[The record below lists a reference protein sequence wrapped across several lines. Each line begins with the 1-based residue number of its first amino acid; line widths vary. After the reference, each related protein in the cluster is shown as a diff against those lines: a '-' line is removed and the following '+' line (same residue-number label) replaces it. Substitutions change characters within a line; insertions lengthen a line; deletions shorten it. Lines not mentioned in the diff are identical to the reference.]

1 MRKTFVWLLTT
12 TGKMPVARMVKMN
25 ISGIK
30 QSINCMVLAKVL
42 LAAAVQPKKQPQQKL
57 QQAKKRQQI
66 LRLVLLLIAT
76 AQQQRNLLL
85 KNKIGF
91 LEKVSAFTSGY
102 FFVFKHK
109 NHKLY
114 TVLYAFVFA
123 IFLSTKIF
131 QKSIHNY
138 IVFLMATNL
147 STLLLSYHIN
157 HKNSG
162 RKQKVSKQGT
172 AADKLFVVLA
182 FLI

>member
-1 MRKTFVWLLTT
+1 MKKTFVWLLTT

-91 LEKVSAFTSGY
+91 LEKISAFASGY
-102 FFVFKHK
+102 FF
-109 NHKLY
+109 
-114 TVLYAFVFA
+114 
-123 IFLSTKIF
+123 IF
-131 QKSIHNY
+131 
-138 IVFLMATNL
+138 
-147 STLLLSYHIN
+147 
-157 HKNSG
+157 
-162 RKQKVSKQGT
+162 
-172 AADKLFVVLA
+172 
-182 FLI
+182 